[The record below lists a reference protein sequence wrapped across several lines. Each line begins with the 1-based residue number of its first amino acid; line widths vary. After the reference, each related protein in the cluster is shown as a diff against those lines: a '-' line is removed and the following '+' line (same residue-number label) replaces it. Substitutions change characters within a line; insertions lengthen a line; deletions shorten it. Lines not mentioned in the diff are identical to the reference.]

1 MDQGL
6 DKEVDE
12 HDYKTPIPIF
22 GDLATV
28 EQVVEEVLAK
38 EVKEKVEEEKVE
50 EEEVGD
56 LYPVTFQ
63 DRPRHLVNPSLG
75 VQATGTSGLI
85 G

>member
-1 MDQGL
+1 MTNLVG
-6 DKEVDE
+6 
-12 HDYKTPIPIF
+12 
-22 GDLATV
+22 
-28 EQVVEEVLAK
+28 AK
-38 EVKEKVEEEKVE
+38 VTRANDTQSKEKVEED
-50 EEEVGD
+50 EVGD

>member
-1 MDQGL
+1 MEKSGR
-6 DKEVDE
+6 V
-12 HDYKTPIPIF
+12 
-22 GDLATV
+22 A
-28 EQVVEEVLAK
+28 VVEE
-38 EVKEKVEEEKVE
+38 EKKVE

>member
-28 EQVVEEVLAK
+28 EQVVDKELAK
-38 EVKEKVEEEKVE
+38 EVKEKVEEEKV
-50 EEEVGD
+50 EEVGD

>member
-28 EQVVEEVLAK
+28 EQVVDKELAK
-38 EVKEKVEEEKVE
+38 EVKEKVEE

>member
-1 MDQGL
+1 MDQVL

-28 EQVVEEVLAK
+28 EQVVDKELAK
-38 EVKEKVEEEKVE
+38 EVKEKVE

>member
-6 DKEVDE
+6 VKEVDE

-28 EQVVEEVLAK
+28 EQVVDKELAK
-38 EVKEKVEEEKVE
+38 EVKEKVE

>member
-28 EQVVEEVLAK
+28 EQVVDKELAK
-38 EVKEKVEEEKVE
+38 EVKEKVEEEKV
-50 EEEVGD
+50 EEVGD

-75 VQATGTSGLI
+75 VQASGTSGLI

>member
-1 MDQGL
+1 M
-6 DKEVDE
+6 
-12 HDYKTPIPIF
+12 
-22 GDLATV
+22 
-28 EQVVEEVLAK
+28 EQVVEEELAK
-38 EVKEKVEEEKVE
+38 EVKEKVEEEKV
-50 EEEVGD
+50 EEVGD

>member
-28 EQVVEEVLAK
+28 EQVVEEELAK
-38 EVKEKVEEEKVE
+38 DVKEKVE

>member
-6 DKEVDE
+6 VKKVDE

-28 EQVVEEVLAK
+28 EQVVDKELAK

-75 VQATGTSGLI
+75 VQATETSGLI

>member
-28 EQVVEEVLAK
+28 EQVVEEELAK
-38 EVKEKVEEEKVE
+38 EVKEKVEEEE
-50 EEEVGD
+50 AGD

>member
-6 DKEVDE
+6 VKEVDE

-28 EQVVEEVLAK
+28 EQVVDKELAK
-38 EVKEKVEEEKVE
+38 EVKEKVE

-75 VQATGTSGLI
+75 VQASGTSGLI

>member
-1 MDQGL
+1 M
-6 DKEVDE
+6 
-12 HDYKTPIPIF
+12 
-22 GDLATV
+22 
-28 EQVVEEVLAK
+28 EQVVDKELAK
-38 EVKEKVEEEKVE
+38 EVKEKVEEKKVE

>member
-6 DKEVDE
+6 DKEVDD

-28 EQVVEEVLAK
+28 KQVVDKELAK
-38 EVKEKVEEEKVE
+38 EVKEKVE

>member
-28 EQVVEEVLAK
+28 EQVVDKELAK
-38 EVKEKVEEEKVE
+38 EVKEKVE

>member
-28 EQVVEEVLAK
+28 EQVVDKELAK
-38 EVKEKVEEEKVE
+38 EVKEKVEEEK
-50 EEEVGD
+50 VGD

>member
-6 DKEVDE
+6 DKEVDD

-28 EQVVEEVLAK
+28 EQVVDKELAK
-38 EVKEKVEEEKVE
+38 EVKEKVE

>member
-28 EQVVEEVLAK
+28 EQVVDKELAK
-38 EVKEKVEEEKVE
+38 EVKEKAEED
-50 EEEVGD
+50 EVGD